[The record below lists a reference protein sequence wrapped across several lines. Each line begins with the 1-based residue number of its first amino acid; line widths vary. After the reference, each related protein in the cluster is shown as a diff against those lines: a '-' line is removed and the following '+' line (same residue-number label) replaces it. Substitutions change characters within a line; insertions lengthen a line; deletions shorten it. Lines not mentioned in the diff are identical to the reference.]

1 MRSFSGHLPPEQL
14 LLLWDLVLAY
24 DSLEIQA
31 LLAVAILS
39 FRREN
44 LLQVNTQQNVEAV
57 LADLSSIAVMPLLQL
72 TLMRD

>member
-44 LLQVNTQQNVEAV
+44 LLQVNNQQNVEV
-57 LADLSSIAVMPLLQL
+57 GKNTSCLDTGTSNFKL
-72 TLMRD
+72 

>member
-44 LLQVNTQQNVEAV
+44 LLQVNNQQNIEVCV
-57 LADLSSIAVMPLLQL
+57 SGLVHSDTFIMVG
-72 TLMRD
+72 